1 MCLFKLLFKMLFIL
15 VEFFG
20 FFLLVLYVWM
30 FCLHICLC
38 TVCVPCAYGD
48 QRRALAPLNLGL
60 QMVVSYHLGAGT

>member
-1 MCLFKLLFKMLFIL
+1 MLFIL
-15 VEFFG
+15 MEFFG

-38 TVCVPCAYGD
+38 TICVLRAYGD